1 MFGCHY
7 RIDYRRLLTDSLHGF
22 FSPQIIYLTAV
33 FLLCVDTF
41 CPVVC
46 RNIIVS
52 FHHVSRYIES
62 SPFMQGRIPVVVR
75 TIVFSHI
82 IESTNTNLGY
92 TVTDTVCFLTR
103 ISSRSRFI
111 IIVYNIYI
119 LIFGSVTALS
129 CPVIEYIIPDID
141 ILIKLCAGARAQT
154 RNTAFAM
161 CYQVMV
167 IGSFVST
174 PVSSVAMCTLAMNRY
189 TKCLSRDAPLHG
201 RVLHTVHRETFI
213 HTPAH

>member
-1 MFGCHY
+1 
-7 RIDYRRLLTDSLHGF
+7 
-22 FSPQIIYLTAV
+22 
-33 FLLCVDTF
+33 
-41 CPVVC
+41 
-46 RNIIVS
+46 
-52 FHHVSRYIES
+52 
-62 SPFMQGRIPVVVR
+62 MQGRIPVVVR

-141 ILIKLCAGARAQT
+141 ILIKLCAGARAT
-154 RNTAFAM
+154 RRHGFRNVLSSYGDRKLCFHPSFLRSNVYPCHEPIHEVPEPRCTTA
-161 CYQVMV
+161 
-167 IGSFVST
+167 
-174 PVSSVAMCTLAMNRY
+174 R
-189 TKCLSRDAPLHG
+189 
-201 RVLHTVHRETFI
+201 
-213 HTPAH
+213 